1 MPTTVA
7 LYFAP
12 GACSFVPHV
21 GLEIVKAATGRDF
34 TPNLVKLHKGEH
46 LTPEYKAMNPDSQV
60 PVLVV
65 DGRPLTQIV
74 AICDWIDRTNP
85 EAKLLP
91 TDGWARAEALS
102 RLAWMNNTAHPTFT
116 HTFMPQKFAESES
129 AQAEVKAQ
137 AVKQYRQRLAR
148 VEEWAGA
155 ASPWMLGAQV
165 SFHDAYAF
173 TLLRW
178 AGYAG
183 IDPAAY
189 PVLKRHVEKVMAAPA
204 VAAALERE
212 RIKLDT
218 YKAAKA

>member
-1 MPTTVA
+1 MTTE

-34 TPNLVKLHKGEH
+34 APKLVKLHKGEH
-46 LTPEYKAMNPDSQV
+46 LTPEYIAMNPDGQV
-60 PVLVV
+60 PVVMV
-65 DGRPLTQIV
+65 EGKPLTQIV
-74 AICDWIDRTNP
+74 AICDWIDRVNP

-91 TDGWARAEALS
+91 TDAWKRAEALS
-102 RLAWMNNTAHPTFT
+102 QLAWMNNTAHPTFT
-116 HTFMPQKFAESES
+116 HVFMPQKFADSE
-129 AQAEVKAQ
+129 AARAEVKSH
-137 AVKQYRQRLAR
+137 AVGQYRKRLEQ
-148 VEEWAGA
+148 VQDWAA
-155 ASPWMLGAQV
+155 KASPWMLGPQI

-183 IDPAAY
+183 IDPASY
-189 PVLKRHVEKVMAAPA
+189 PGLLKHVEKVMAAPPI
-204 VAAALERE
+204 AAALERE

-218 YKAAKA
+218 YKAAA

>member
-1 MPTTVA
+1 MNVE

-34 TPNLVKLHKGEH
+34 TPMLVKLHKGEH
-46 LTPEYKAMNPDSQV
+46 LTPEYKAMNPDAQV

-65 DGRPLTQIV
+65 DGKPLTQIV

-91 TDGWARAEALS
+91 ADPWARAQALS
-102 RLAWMNNTAHPTFT
+102 QLAWMNNTVHPTFT
-116 HTFMPQKFAESES
+116 HVFMPQKFADSEAARADIRLTAATQYGAHLRRIEGWVSS
-129 AQAEVKAQ
+129 AEPW
-137 AVKQYRQRLAR
+137 LLG
-148 VEEWAGA
+148 EW
-155 ASPWMLGAQV
+155 V

-178 AGYAG
+178 GGYAG
-183 IDPAAY
+183 IDPAGY
-189 PVLKRHVEKVMAAPA
+189 PALLAHVKRVMENAP
-204 VAAALERE
+204 VAAVLERE
-212 RIKLDT
+212 RVKLDT
-218 YKAAKA
+218 YKPAA

>member
-1 MPTTVA
+1 MTTE

-34 TPNLVKLHKGEH
+34 APKLIKLHKGEH
-46 LTPEYKAMNPDSQV
+46 LTPEYIAMNPDGQV
-60 PVLVV
+60 PVVMV
-65 DGRPLTQIV
+65 EGKPLTQIV
-74 AICDWIDRTNP
+74 AICDWIDRANP

-91 TDGWARAEALS
+91 TDAWKRAEALS
-102 RLAWMNNTAHPTFT
+102 QLAWMNNTAHPTFT
-116 HTFMPQKFAESES
+116 HVFMPQKFADSE
-129 AQAEVKAQ
+129 AARAEVKSH
-137 AVKQYRQRLAR
+137 AVGQYRKRLEQ
-148 VEEWAGA
+148 VQEWAA
-155 ASPWMLGAQV
+155 KASPWMLGPQI

-183 IDPAAY
+183 IDPASY
-189 PVLKRHVEKVMAAPA
+189 PGLLKHVEKVMAAPP

-218 YKAAKA
+218 YKAAA

>member
-1 MPTTVA
+1 MTVE

-34 TPNLVKLHKGEH
+34 TPHLVKMHKGEH
-46 LTPEYKAMNPDSQV
+46 QTAEYTALNPDAQV
-60 PVLVV
+60 PLVVV
-65 DGRPLTQIV
+65 DGKPLTQIV

-85 EAKLLP
+85 EARLLP
-91 TDGWARAEALS
+91 TDAWARTEALS
-102 RLAWMNNTAHPTFT
+102 KLAWMNNTAHPAFT
-116 HTFMPQKFAESES
+116 HVFMPQKFAESEAARS
-129 AQAEVKAQ
+129 EIKA
-137 AVKQYRQRLAR
+137 AARDKFRTHLAR
-148 VEEWAGA
+148 VESWCES
-155 ASPWMLGAQV
+155 ASPWLTGSTL

-183 IDPAAY
+183 IDPAGY
-189 PVLKRHVEKVMAAPA
+189 PKLLAHVERVMSQPP

-212 RIKLDT
+212 RVKLDT
-218 YKAAKA
+218 YKAAA